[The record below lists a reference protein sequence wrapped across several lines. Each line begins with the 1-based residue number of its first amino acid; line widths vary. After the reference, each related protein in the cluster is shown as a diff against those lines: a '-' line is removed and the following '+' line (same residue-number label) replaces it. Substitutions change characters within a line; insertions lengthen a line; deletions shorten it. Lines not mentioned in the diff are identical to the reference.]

1 MTGRGEQIRDDDLA
15 RLLQAY
21 RRTAGQADELV
32 LPDGSL
38 RPVWRDMA
46 AHLARLSPSE
56 IALRFARGDRY
67 LRDAGVFYRK
77 YDTSG
82 PAERD
87 WPLSHVPVLIADAEW
102 QQITDGLKQ
111 RADLLERVVADIYGE
126 NRLVADGFLPASL
139 IAQNPGW
146 LRPLVGVEP
155 PGGHFLNFVAFEIGR
170 GPDGKWWV
178 LGDRTEAPSGSG
190 FALENRTATSRIFP
204 NFFARSDVRRLA
216 GFFRA
221 FQQAM
226 EPQRG
231 EDGQK
236 GRIAILTPG
245 PMNDAYFE
253 HTFIARHLGLLLT
266 EGEDLTVRKGRV
278 LVRTVDGLHPV
289 SVLWR
294 RLDAVT
300 CDPIELA
307 SASQI
312 GTPGLVDA
320 VRQGGVRMVNALGT
334 GILETRAL
342 LSFLPKIS
350 RAWTGGPLALPN
362 IATWWCGQPRERD
375 HVLANRE
382 RMMIGSAYATRLPFD
397 AGDGTSIGGG
407 MDTGALARR
416 FASEGRDLVGQ
427 EAVTLSTTPVWSDG
441 GLVARPM
448 VLRVF
453 LARTRDGWQAMP
465 GGYARIG
472 SGADTAAIAMQQ
484 GGMVAD
490 VWVMGAAGRAG
501 GQIAA
506 APPLLTEAH
515 PQEAEALPSRSADN
529 LFWLGRYLERAE
541 GNMRLFRAYHDRRGG
556 GLSSDQPLMRA
567 VQGLIA
573 PGSGEA
579 TVMPRQLARSF
590 DDPLEAALTCGSRV
604 RDRFSVDGMMALQDL
619 VAAARKM
626 SATPIPPDD
635 IPRKVSVL
643 LRKITGFSGL
653 VHENMYR
660 STGWRFL
667 SLGLSLER
675 AANMCTLLA
684 ELARDDAPDGA
695 LDLLLELGDSAMAH
709 RTRYAGAA
717 TPTSVSDLMALDDSN
732 PRAVLYHLSRAKA
745 HIDHLPGSSEHG
757 RLAPMA
763 RLGLQIHTRLAVET
777 PDTLTPAKLTGLRLG
792 LWRLSDLIST
802 TYLH

>member
-1 MTGRGEQIRDDDLA
+1 MSGREQTRDDSLA

-21 RRTAGQADELV
+21 RRTADQADELV
-32 LPDGSL
+32 FPNGSL
-38 RPVWRDMA
+38 RPVWQDLM
-46 AHLARLSPSE
+46 AHLAQLTPEE
-56 IALRFARGDRY
+56 IEMRFTRGDRY

-77 YDTSG
+77 YETEG

-87 WPLSHVPVLIADAEW
+87 WPLSHVPVMIAETEWDRITAGLI
-102 QQITDGLKQ
+102 Q

-126 NRLVADGFLPASL
+126 NRLVADGFLPPSV
-139 IAQNPGW
+139 IAQNPAW
-146 LRPLVGVEP
+146 LRPLVGITP

-170 GPDGKWWV
+170 GPDGRWWV
-178 LGDRTEAPSGSG
+178 LGDRTEAPSGAG
-190 FALENRTATSRIFP
+190 FALENRTASSRIFP
-204 NFFARSDVRRLA
+204 NFFARSDVRRLS

-226 EPQRG
+226 EPTAG
-231 EDGQK
+231 PDGKK

-245 PMNDAYFE
+245 QMNDAYFE

-266 EGEDLTVRKGRV
+266 EGEDLTIRKGRV
-278 LVRTVDGLHPV
+278 MVRTVDGLQPV

-294 RLDAVT
+294 RLDAET

-307 SASQI
+307 ATSQL

-320 VRQGGVRMVNALGT
+320 VRQGGVRMINALGT

-342 LSFLPKIS
+342 MSFLPKIS
-350 RAWTGGPLALPN
+350 RAWTGGQLTLPN

-375 HVLANRE
+375 HVLANLD
-382 RMMIGSAYATRLPFD
+382 RMMIGSAYSTRLPFD

-407 MDTGALARR
+407 TNLEALSRR
-416 FASEGRDLVGQ
+416 LATEGRDLVGQ
-427 EAVTLSTTPVWSDG
+427 EAVTLSTTPAWSDG

-453 LARTRDGWQAMP
+453 LARTRQGWQAMP

-472 SGADTAAIAMQQ
+472 SGANTAAIAMQQ
-484 GGMVAD
+484 GGTVAD
-490 VWVMGAAGRAG
+490 VWVVGDSKPPTE
-501 GQIAA
+501 QITA
-506 APPLLTEAH
+506 APSVVTRAH
-515 PQEAEALPSRSADN
+515 LQEAEALPSRAADN

-541 GNMRLFRAYHDRRGG
+541 GNMRLFRAYHDRRGSG
-556 GLSSDQPLMRA
+556 MPVEQPLMQ
-567 VQGLIA
+567 VMQGFIA
-573 PGSGEA
+573 PGSQNLPTPPA
-579 TVMPRQLARSF
+579 KLAQSF
-590 DDPLEAALTCGSRV
+590 EVPLEAAFRSASRV
-604 RDRFSVDGMMALQDL
+604 RDRFSVDGMVALHD
-619 VAAARKM
+619 VVDASRKM
-626 SATPIPPDD
+626 SITPMSADD

-660 STGWRFL
+660 SMGWRFL

-675 AANMCTLLA
+675 AANMCTLLSQ
-684 ELARDDAPDGA
+684 LCQDDAPDGA
-695 LDLLLELGDSAMAH
+695 LDLVLELGDSAMSH

-717 TPTSVSDLMALDDSN
+717 TAASVCDLMALDDTN
-732 PRAVLYHLSRAKA
+732 PRAVLYHLSRAKT
-745 HIDHLPGSSEHG
+745 HIDHLPGSSENG

-763 RLGLQIHTRLAVET
+763 RLGLQVHTRLAVET
-777 PDTLTPAKLTGLRLG
+777 PETLSPAKLTGLRLG
-792 LWRLSDLIST
+792 MWRLSDLVST
-802 TYLH
+802 TYLS